1 MSFLQPW
8 LLLGLPLLFLPII
21 IHLINQWRYQTKRW
35 GAMMFLLAANRMA
48 RGYAK
53 IRQYLILAMRMLAIL
68 GLIFAISRPL
78 ASGLLGLS
86 GGKTDT
92 TIVLLDR
99 SPSMQ
104 ERGENG
110 IDSKFTTAKRQ
121 LRETLQT
128 LGSNRWVLIDSA
140 QQKPQEFQSVADL
153 FDAPSAQPS
162 SASADLPGMLQTAIE
177 YLKNNRPGQT
187 EIWICSDLRQSDWNS
202 NSNQWSAVRDA
213 FRQFPQTVRL
223 QLISYAEN
231 SSENVSIR
239 VTDVRR
245 ETVDGSQALSLSLML
260 VRDEKANQTKAFPVQ
275 VEVNGAR
282 SELPAEMTGS
292 TLEIKNHRVAVDQN
306 QVRGWGKVS
315 IRPMPTMR
323 TTNSTLCSINHLREK
338 RSSSA
343 KTMLLPDHLNSR
355 PAFRQTRIGRRPW
368 IAIRWIKSLRS
379 IGIGLDCFSG
389 KVPCHPVPL
398 PMQSSITC
406 SAVAMSSSFLRLH
419 FPRRIDRRASAR
431 IPIRCSVYVGTI
443 GFNPKS

>member
-1 MSFLQPW
+1 MVVARPATPFPSHHHSLDQSVALPDQTLGRDDVLVGRQSNGPRLREDSTILDSRHAYAGHPRFDLRDQSSFGQRTARAL
-8 LLLGLPLLFLPII
+8 
-21 IHLINQWRYQTKRW
+21 RW
-35 GAMMFLLAANRMA
+35 
-48 RGYAK
+48 
-53 IRQYLILAMRMLAIL
+53 
-68 GLIFAISRPL
+68 
-78 ASGLLGLS
+78 
-86 GGKTDT
+86 KTDT

-245 ETVDGSQALSLSLML
+245 ETVDGSQALVVILDAGSRREGQS
-260 VRDEKANQTKAFPVQ
+260 NQGFP
-275 VEVNGAR
+275 
-282 SELPAEMTGS
+282 
-292 TLEIKNHRVAVDQN
+292 
-306 QVRGWGKVS
+306 
-315 IRPMPTMR
+315 
-323 TTNSTLCSINHLREK
+323 
-338 RSSSA
+338 RSSRSQ
-343 KTMLLPDHLNSR
+343 R
-355 PAFRQTRIGRRPW
+355 C
-368 IAIRWIKSLRS
+368 AIRTP
-379 IGIGLDCFSG
+379 GGD
-389 KVPCHPVPL
+389 
-398 PMQSSITC
+398 
-406 SAVAMSSSFLRLH
+406 
-419 FPRRIDRRASAR
+419 DRKYA
-431 IPIRCSVYVGTI
+431 
-443 GFNPKS
+443 